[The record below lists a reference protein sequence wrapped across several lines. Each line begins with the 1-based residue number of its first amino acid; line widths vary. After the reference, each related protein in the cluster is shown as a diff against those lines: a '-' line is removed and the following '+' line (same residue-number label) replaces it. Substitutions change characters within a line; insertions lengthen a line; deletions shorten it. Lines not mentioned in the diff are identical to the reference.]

1 MIVQRTAAPTGSVP
15 PDRHAARPFI
25 PRMIRT
31 FAVPIILGWLV
42 TIAVLNVTV
51 PQLETVGQIQAVSMS
66 PDAAPSMIS
75 MKHIGKVFE
84 EGDSDSAAMIVLEGQ
99 RPLGDAAHAFYDQ
112 MIGRLQADTT
122 HVQSL
127 QDFWGDP
134 LTATGAQSSDGKA
147 AYVQVK
153 LAGNQGESLA
163 NESVEAVKTIVE
175 RLAPPPGVK
184 VYVTGSAAL
193 VADQQ
198 QAGDRSLQVIEAVT
212 FTVIIVML
220 LLVYRSIIT
229 SAIMLTMVVLGLL
242 ATRGGVAFLGFHR
255 IIGLST
261 FATNLLVVLA
271 IAAATDYA
279 IFLIGRYQEA
289 RGLGQDRESAYYTM
303 FGGTAHVVLGSGL
316 TIAGATF
323 CLSFTRLP
331 YFQTLGVP
339 LAIGMVI
346 VVAAALTLGPA
357 IIAVTSRFGKLLE
370 PKRMARVRGW
380 RKVGAAIVRW
390 PGPILVGAVAL
401 ALVGLLTL
409 PGYRTNY
416 NDRNYLPADLP
427 ANEGYAAAERHFSQ
441 ARMNPEVLMVE
452 SDHDMRNSAD
462 FLVINKIAKA
472 IFAVEGI
479 SRVQAITRPDGKP
492 IEHTSI
498 PFLISMQGTS
508 QKLTEKYNQD
518 LTARMLE
525 QVNDI
530 QSNIDQMERM
540 HSLTQQMADVTHEMV
555 IQMTGMVVDVEEL
568 RNHIADFDD
577 FFRPIR
583 SYFYWEKHCYDIP
596 VCWSLRSVFDTL
608 DGIDVMTEDIN
619 NLLPLMQRLDTL
631 MPQLTAM
638 MPEMIQTMKSMKAQM
653 LSMHSTQE
661 GLQDQMAAMQED
673 SAAMGEAFDASRNDD
688 SFYLPPEVFDNPDFQ
703 RGLEQFLSPDG
714 HAVRFIIS
722 HEGDPMSQAGI
733 ARIAKIKTAA
743 KEAIKGTPL
752 EGSAIYLGGTAA
764 MFKDLSDGNTY
775 DLMIAGIS
783 ALCLIFIIMLII
795 TRSVVA
801 AAVIVGTV
809 VLSLGASF
817 GLSVLIWQH
826 ILGIE
831 LHWLVLAMAVI
842 ILLAVGA
849 DYNLLLVAR
858 LKEEIHAGI
867 NTGIIRAMGG
877 SGSVVTAAGL
887 VFAFTMMSFAVSEL
901 TVMAQVGTT
910 IGMGL
915 LFDTLIVRSF
925 MTPSIAALPRL
936 SGNDPFRSRGP
947 RRHRHGP
954 SPWSEPYPPKACRPV
969 RPEVPGP
976 HADRHPRR
984 TVSPPLAPRRPPARC
999 WRTRGRAPRTRA
1011 GPTGAAPT
1019 ADPIADTAA
1028 AARPIAPPTPQPPV
1042 GLDPWAPP
1050 DWPTPWPALRRPAP
1064 HGQ

>member
-1 MIVQRTAAPTGSVP
+1 MTAPTTLAPTDSVP
-15 PDRHAARPFI
+15 PEKRAARPFI
-25 PRMIRT
+25 ARMIRT
-31 FAVPIILGWLV
+31 FAVPLILGWLA
-42 TIAVLNVTV
+42 TIVVLNVSV
-51 PQLETVGQIQAVSMS
+51 PQLETVGQMQAVSMS
-66 PDAAPSMIS
+66 PDAAPSMIA
-75 MKHIGKVFE
+75 MKRIGKVFK

-99 RPLGDAAHAFYDQ
+99 QRLGGAAHAFYDQ
-112 MIGRLQADTT
+112 MIDKLKADTK
-122 HVQSL
+122 HVQSV
-127 QDFWGDP
+127 QDFWSDP
-134 LTATGAQSSDGKA
+134 LTAPGAQSGDGKA

-163 NESVEAVKTIVE
+163 NESVEAVKSIVDS
-175 RLAPPPGVK
+175 LAPPPGVK

-193 VADQQ
+193 AADQQ
-198 QAGDRSLQVIEAVT
+198 LAGDRSLQLIEVVT

-220 LLVYRSIIT
+220 LLVYRSIVT
-229 SAIMLTMVVLGLL
+229 AAIMLTMVVLGLL

-289 RGLGQDRESAYYTM
+289 RGSGQDRESAYYTM

-339 LAIGMVI
+339 LAIGMII
-346 VVAAALTLGPA
+346 VVFAALTLGPA
-357 IIAVTSRFGKLLE
+357 IITVASRFGKLLE

-409 PGYRTNY
+409 PGYKTNY
-416 NDRNYLPADLP
+416 NDRKYLPADLP

-452 SDHDMRNSAD
+452 SDHDMRNSSD

-472 IFAVEGI
+472 IFGVEGI

-518 LTARMLE
+518 LTASMLK

-530 QSNIDQMERM
+530 QTNIDQMERM
-540 HSLTQQMADVTHEMV
+540 HSLTQQMADVTHGMV
-555 IQMTGMVVDVEEL
+555 VQMKGMVVDVEQL
-568 RNHIADFDD
+568 RNNISNFDD

-596 VCWSLRSVFDTL
+596 VCWSIRSVFDTL

-619 NLLPLMQRLDTL
+619 NLLPLMERLDSL

-638 MPEMIQTMKSMKAQM
+638 MPEMIQTMKNMKSEM

-661 GLQDQMAAMQED
+661 GLQDQMTAMQEN
-673 SAAMGEAFDASRNDD
+673 SSAMGEAFDSSRNDD
-688 SFYLPPEVFDNPDFQ
+688 SFYLPPEVFDNPDFK
-703 RGLEQFLSPDG
+703 RGLEQFLSPNG

-722 HEGDPMSQAGI
+722 HEGDPMSQEGI
-733 ARIAKIKTAA
+733 AHIAKIKKAA

-752 EGSAIYLGGTAA
+752 EGSTIYLGGTAA

-775 DLMIAGIS
+775 DLMIAGIA

-801 AAVIVGTV
+801 ATVIVGTV

-831 LHWLVLAMAVI
+831 LHWMVLAMAVI

-925 MTPSIAALPRL
+925 MTPSIAALLGKWFWWPQVVRQR
-936 SGNDPFRSRGP
+936 PVP
-947 RRHRHGP
+947 QPWP
-954 SPWSEPYPPKACRPV
+954 SPSSA
-969 RPEVPGP
+969 
-976 HADRHPRR
+976 R
-984 TVSPPLAPRRPPARC
+984 TLTSV
-999 WRTRGRAPRTRA
+999 
-1011 GPTGAAPT
+1011 
-1019 ADPIADTAA
+1019 
-1028 AARPIAPPTPQPPV
+1028 
-1042 GLDPWAPP
+1042 
-1050 DWPTPWPALRRPAP
+1050 
-1064 HGQ
+1064 